1 MAYDN
6 CHQQIVSTLLKAAWV
21 VDDKQVYLRVD
32 RLTMVADIRAQIS
45 NGNVQQIIIVEVK
58 CFADPRNDMDEL
70 YRAVGQYLLYR
81 SALQIRQSEWPIY
94 LAIPTTVYNRLFVKP
109 VVQSVV
115 TRNEIK
121 LIVVDVEREEIV
133 QWLT

>member
-6 CHQQIVSTLLKAAWV
+6 CHQQIVNALLKAAWV

-32 RLTMVADIRAQIS
+32 RLTMVADIRAQIL

-58 CFADPRNDMDEL
+58 CFSDPRNDLDEL

-81 SALQIRQSEWPIY
+81 SALQLRQSDWPIY
-94 LAIPTTVYNRLFVKP
+94 LAIPTIVYSRLFVKS
-109 VVQSVV
+109 VVQNVV

-121 LIVVDVEREEIV
+121 LIIVDVEREEIV